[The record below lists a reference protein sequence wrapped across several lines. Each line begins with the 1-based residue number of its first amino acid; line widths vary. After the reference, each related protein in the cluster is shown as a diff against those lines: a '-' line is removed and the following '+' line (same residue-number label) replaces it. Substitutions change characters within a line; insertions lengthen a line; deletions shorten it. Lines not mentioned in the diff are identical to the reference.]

1 MKPKHKTTAQL
12 DASELATAAT
22 RGTRE
27 LRLAAERVSREQAE
41 RHPEPPRD
49 LEEHRKTLD
58 SQGKVE

>member
-1 MKPKHKTTAQL
+1 VKPKHKTTAQL
-12 DASELATAAT
+12 DAQALALAAA

-49 LEEHRKTLD
+49 LEEHRKSLD
-58 SQGKVE
+58 SAGKV